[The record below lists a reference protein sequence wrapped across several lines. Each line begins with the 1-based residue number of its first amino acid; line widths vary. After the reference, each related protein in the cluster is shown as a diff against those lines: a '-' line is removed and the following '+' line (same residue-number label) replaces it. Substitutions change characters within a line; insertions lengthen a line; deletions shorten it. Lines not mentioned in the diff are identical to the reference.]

1 MEKKT
6 AKELAEELLYKAPH
20 AADAD
25 FDCIAK
31 AQEFCEGYKEFLDKG
46 KTEREAVLTGEKLL
60 LDAGYRKFE
69 RGMQLNPGDKIYYV
83 NREKCLLAST
93 IGTKHLEEG
102 LHINAAHIDAPRLDL
117 KPLPL
122 YEKDGLALFKTHYYG
137 GIRKYQWVAT
147 PLALHGVVYKKDG
160 QRVEICVGEQAGE
173 PVFCITDLLPHLS
186 ADQNKRTLADGI
198 KGEELNVLV
207 GSLPF
212 MDEEATDR
220 IKLYTMQLLNEKYG
234 ITERDF
240 IRAEIEVV
248 PAAKAADIGF
258 DRGLVGGYGQDD
270 RSCAYT
276 ALMAEIE
283 CKAPAFTTLCVLTD
297 KEEIGSV
304 GYTGLSSD
312 FMLNYIRKLAASMK
326 ADIVEVLEHSRC
338 LSADVSAAYDPTFPD
353 AYDPRNSAYVSK
365 GVTLTKYTGSR
376 GKGGTNDANAEMME
390 YTMRMLDNAGVVWQ
404 TGELGKVDQG
414 GGGTVALMIASLGV
428 DTVDI
433 GVPVLAMHS
442 PFEITSKADVY
453 NTYRAFAAFA
463 NSAE

>member
-1 MEKKT
+1 MEQKT
-6 AKELAEELLYKAPH
+6 AKELAKELLYKPVH

-25 FDCIAK
+25 PDCIQK
-31 AQEFCEGYKEFLDKG
+31 AQEFCEGYKEFLDHA
-46 KTEREAVLTGEKLL
+46 KTEREAVQAAEKRLL
-60 LDAGYRKFE
+60 QAGYKKFE
-69 RGMQLNPGDKIYYV
+69 RGMKLNPGDKIYYI

-93 IGTKHLEEG
+93 IGTKPLEEG

-117 KPLPL
+117 KAMPL

-147 PLALHGVVYKKDG
+147 PLALHGVIYKKDG
-160 QRVEICVGEQAGE
+160 ERVEFVLGENAGE

-198 KGEELNVLV
+198 RGEELNVVV

-212 MDEEATDR
+212 MDQDASDR

-234 ITERDF
+234 ITEKDF

-248 PAAKAADIGF
+248 PAAKACDIGF

-283 CKAPAFTTLCVLTD
+283 CKDPAFTTLCVLTD

-312 FMLNYIRKLAASMK
+312 FMLNYIRKLAIAMGG
-326 ADIVEVLEHSRC
+326 DIVEILEQSRC
-338 LSADVSAAYDPTFPD
+338 LSADVSAAFDPTFPD
-353 AYDPRNSAYVSK
+353 AYDPRNSAYINK
-365 GVTLTKYTGSR
+365 GVTLAKYTGSR
-376 GKGGTNDANAEMME
+376 GKVGTNDANAEMME
-390 YTMRMLDNAGVVWQ
+390 YAMRLLDNAGVVWQ

-414 GGGTVALMIASLGV
+414 GGGTVALMVASLGI

-442 PFEITSKADVY
+442 PFEITAKADVY

-463 NSAE
+463 NSKE

>member
-1 MEKKT
+1 M
-6 AKELAEELLYKAPH
+6 A
-20 AADAD
+20 
-25 FDCIAK
+25 
-31 AQEFCEGYKEFLDKG
+31 
-46 KTEREAVLTGEKLL
+46 GEKLL
-60 LDAGYRKFE
+60 IEAGYRKFE
-69 RGMQLNPGDKIYYV
+69 RGMSLKAGDKVYYI

-93 IGTKHLEEG
+93 IGTKNLEEG

-122 YEKDGLALFKTHYYG
+122 YEKDGLSLFKTHYYG

-147 PLALHGVVYKKDG
+147 PLALHGVVYKKNG
-160 QRVEICVGEQAGE
+160 ERVEIRIGEEAGD

-198 KGEELNVLV
+198 RGEELNLVV

-212 MDEEATDR
+212 MDEEASDR
-220 IKLYTMQLLNEKYG
+220 IKLHTMQLLNEKYG

-240 IRAEIEVV
+240 IRAEVEVV
-248 PAAKAADIGF
+248 PAAKASDIGF
-258 DRGLVGGYGQDD
+258 DRGLIGGYGQDD
-270 RSCAYT
+270 RSCSYT

-283 CKAPAFTTLCVLTD
+283 CKNPTFTTLCVLTD

-312 FMLNYIRKLAASMK
+312 FMLNYIRKLAACFS
-326 ADIVEVLEHSRC
+326 ADVVEVLEHSRC

-353 AYDPRNSAYVSK
+353 AFDPRNSTYVNK
-365 GVTLTKYTGSR
+365 GVALTKYTGSR

-390 YTMRMLDNAGVVWQ
+390 YAMRLLDKEGVVWQ

-414 GGGTVALMIASLGV
+414 GGGTVAYLISSLGV

-442 PFEITSKADVY
+442 PFEVTAKADVY

-463 NSAE
+463 NSVE

>member
-1 MEKKT
+1 MANKT
-6 AKELAEELLYKAPH
+6 AKELAEEILYKAPH
-20 AADAD
+20 AADAAP
-25 FDCIAK
+25 DCIAK
-31 AQEFCEGYKEFLDKG
+31 AQEFCEGYKQFLNDG
-46 KTEREAVLTGEKLL
+46 KTEREAVIAGEKLL
-60 LDAGYRKFE
+60 LAAGYRKFE
-69 RGMQLNPGDKIYYV
+69 RGMSLKAGDKIYYI

-117 KPLPL
+117 KALPL
-122 YEKDGLALFKTHYYG
+122 YEKDGLSLFKTHYYG

-160 QRVEICVGEQAGE
+160 ERVEIRIGEEAGD

-198 KGEELNVLV
+198 RGEELNLVV

-212 MDEEATDR
+212 MDEEASDR
-220 IKLYTMQLLNEKYG
+220 IKLHTMQLLNEKYG

-270 RSCAYT
+270 RSCSYT

-283 CKAPAFTTLCVLTD
+283 CKAPSFTTLCVLTD

-312 FMLNYIRKLAASMK
+312 FMLNYIRKLAACFH
-326 ADIVEVLEHSRC
+326 ADVVEVLEHSRC

-353 AYDPRNSAYVSK
+353 AFDPRNSTYVNK
-365 GVTLTKYTGSR
+365 GVALTKYTGSR

-390 YTMRMLDNAGVVWQ
+390 YAMRMLDKEGVVWQ

-414 GGGTVALMIASLGV
+414 GGGTVAYMISSLGV

-442 PFEITSKADVY
+442 PFEVTAKADVY

-463 NSAE
+463 NSEE